1 MKKLIFFSMFL
12 IFARVG
18 MSMGFSA
25 TPVGIGNFFLGAPSI
40 TESNL
45 NQVLGLLVGADGQP
59 GSAGVSGA
67 NGINGINGLPG
78 VPGLPGSPG
87 SPGSPGLPGAQ
98 GVKGDLG
105 APGSPGLPGLPG
117 APGAPGSP
125 GSPGRDGG
133 VGSVGLGGGEVSI
146 GTCDASVNIAAAQEF
161 TGSGFKLSTV
171 TVSNI
176 DATACAGFK
185 ATVYLTKKSTE
196 QTYSCTQV
204 IGSTSL
210 LFTISSGACA
220 SIPTLLM
227 NDLGDKIG
235 LEFTEGTSA

>member
-1 MKKLIFFSMFL
+1 
-12 IFARVG
+12 
-18 MSMGFSA
+18 MSLGFSA
-25 TPVGIGNFFLGAPSI
+25 APVGIGNFFLGSPSI

-59 GSAGVSGA
+59 GPAGVSGA

-78 VPGLPGSPG
+78 VPGLSGSQ
-87 SPGSPGLPGAQ
+87 GLPGAQ
-98 GVKGDLG
+98 GVKGD
-105 APGSPGLPGLPG
+105 PGTPGVPG
-117 APGAPGSP
+117 APGVPGK
-125 GSPGRDGG
+125 DGG
-133 VGSVGLGGGEVSI
+133 AGSVGLGGGEVSI

-176 DATACAGFK
+176 DATACAGFR
-185 ATVYLTKKSTE
+185 ATIYLTKKSTE

-220 SIPTLLM
+220 SIPTLIM

-235 LEFTEGTSA
+235 LEFKEPTSA

>member
-1 MKKLIFFSMFL
+1 MKKLIFFMTFL
-12 IFARVG
+12 IFTRIG
-18 MSMGFSA
+18 MGLGFSA

-59 GSAGVSGA
+59 GPAGVSGA

-78 VPGLPGSPG
+78 VPGSPG
-87 SPGSPGLPGAQ
+87 SQGLPGAQ
-98 GVKGDLG
+98 GVKGD
-105 APGSPGLPGLPG
+105 PGTPGK
-117 APGAPGSP
+117 
-125 GSPGRDGG
+125 DGG
-133 VGSVGLGGGEVSI
+133 IGSVGLGGGEVSI

-176 DATACAGFK
+176 DATACAGFR
-185 ATVYLTKKSTE
+185 ATIYLTKKSTE

-210 LFTISSGACA
+210 TFTISSGACA

-235 LEFTEGTSA
+235 LEFKEPTSA

>member
-1 MKKLIFFSMFL
+1 MKKLIFFMTFL
-12 IFARVG
+12 VFTRIG
-18 MSMGFSA
+18 MGLGFSA

-59 GSAGVSGA
+59 GPAGVSGA
-67 NGINGINGLPG
+67 NGINGINGINGLPG
-78 VPGLPGSPG
+78 VPGSPG
-87 SPGSPGLPGAQ
+87 SQGLPGAQ
-98 GVKGDLG
+98 GVKGD
-105 APGSPGLPGLPG
+105 PGTPGVPG
-117 APGAPGSP
+117 APGAPGK
-125 GSPGRDGG
+125 DGG
-133 VGSVGLGGGEVSI
+133 IGSVGLGGGEVSI

-171 TVSNI
+171 TVSNV
-176 DATACAGFK
+176 DAIACAGFR
-185 ATVYLTKKSTE
+185 ATVYLTKKSSGE
-196 QTYSCTQV
+196 AYSCTQV
-204 IGSTSL
+204 IGPPSL

-235 LEFTEGTSA
+235 LEFKEPTSA

>member
-1 MKKLIFFSMFL
+1 MKKLIFFMTFL
-12 IFARVG
+12 VFTRIG
-18 MSMGFSA
+18 MGLGFSA

-59 GSAGVSGA
+59 GPAGVSGA

-78 VPGLPGSPG
+78 VPGSPG
-87 SPGSPGLPGAQ
+87 SQGLPGAQ
-98 GVKGDLG
+98 GVKGDPG
-105 APGSPGLPGLPG
+105 APGVPG
-117 APGAPGSP
+117 APGAPGK
-125 GSPGRDGG
+125 DGG
-133 VGSVGLGGGEVSI
+133 IGSVGLGGGEVSI

-176 DATACAGFK
+176 DATACAGFQ
-185 ATVYLTKKSTE
+185 ATVYLTKKSSG
-196 QTYSCTQV
+196 QSYSCPLT
-204 IGSTSL
+204 ITGPSL
-210 LFTISSGACA
+210 TFTISSGACA

-235 LEFTEGTSA
+235 LEFKEPTSA

>member
-1 MKKLIFFSMFL
+1 
-12 IFARVG
+12 
-18 MSMGFSA
+18 MSLGFSA
-25 TPVGIGNFFLGAPSI
+25 APVGIGNFFLGSPSI

-59 GSAGVSGA
+59 GPAGVSGA

-78 VPGLPGSPG
+78 VPGSQGV
-87 SPGSPGLPGAQ
+87 PGAQ
-98 GVKGDLG
+98 GVKGD
-105 APGSPGLPGLPG
+105 PGLPGTPG
-117 APGAPGSP
+117 APGK
-125 GSPGRDGG
+125 DGG
-133 VGSVGLGGGEVSI
+133 IGSVGLGGGEVSI

-176 DATACAGFK
+176 DAASCAGFK
-185 ATVYLTKKSTE
+185 ATIYLTKKSSGE
-196 QTYSCTQV
+196 AYSCTQV

-220 SIPTLLM
+220 SIPTLIM

-235 LEFTEGTSA
+235 LEFKEPTSA

>member
-1 MKKLIFFSMFL
+1 MKKLIFFMTFL
-12 IFARVG
+12 VFTRIG
-18 MSMGFSA
+18 MGLGFSA

-59 GSAGVSGA
+59 GPAGVSGA

-78 VPGLPGSPG
+78 VPGSPG
-87 SPGSPGLPGAQ
+87 SQGLPGAQ
-98 GVKGDLG
+98 GVKGDPG
-105 APGSPGLPGLPG
+105 APGVPG
-117 APGAPGSP
+117 APGAPGK
-125 GSPGRDGG
+125 DGG
-133 VGSVGLGGGEVSI
+133 IGSVGLGGGEVSI

-161 TGSGFKLSTV
+161 IGSGFKLSTV

-176 DATACAGFK
+176 DATACAGFQ
-185 ATVYLTKKSTE
+185 ATVYLTKKSSGE
-196 QTYSCTQV
+196 AYSCTQV
-204 IGSTSL
+204 IGSSSL

-235 LEFTEGTSA
+235 LEFKEPTSA

>member
-1 MKKLIFFSMFL
+1 
-12 IFARVG
+12 
-18 MSMGFSA
+18 MSLGFSA
-25 TPVGIGNFFLGAPSI
+25 APVGIGNFFLGSPSI

-59 GSAGVSGA
+59 GPAGVSGA

-78 VPGLPGSPG
+78 VPGSQGV
-87 SPGSPGLPGAQ
+87 PGAQ
-98 GVKGDLG
+98 GVKGD
-105 APGSPGLPGLPG
+105 PGLPGVPGTPG
-117 APGAPGSP
+117 APGK
-125 GSPGRDGG
+125 DGG
-133 VGSVGLGGGEVSI
+133 IGSVGLGGGEVSI

-176 DATACAGFK
+176 DAASCAGFK
-185 ATVYLTKKSTE
+185 ATIYLTKKSSGE
-196 QTYSCTQV
+196 AYSCTQV
-204 IGSTSL
+204 IGSTSI

-220 SIPTLLM
+220 SIPTLIM

-235 LEFTEGTSA
+235 LEFKEPTSA

>member
-1 MKKLIFFSMFL
+1 MKKLIFFSLFL
-12 IFARVG
+12 IFTRIG
-18 MSMGFSA
+18 MSLGFSA
-25 TPVGIGNFFLGAPSI
+25 APVGIGNFFLGSPSI

-59 GSAGVSGA
+59 GPAGVSGA

-78 VPGLPGSPG
+78 VPGSPG
-87 SPGSPGLPGAQ
+87 SQGVPGVQ
-98 GVKGDLG
+98 GVKGD
-105 APGSPGLPGLPG
+105 PGLPGTPG
-117 APGAPGSP
+117 APGVAGAPGK
-125 GSPGRDGG
+125 DGG

-176 DATACAGFK
+176 DAASCAGFK
-185 ATVYLTKKSTE
+185 ATIYLTKKSSGE
-196 QTYSCTQV
+196 AYSCTQV

-220 SIPTLLM
+220 SIPTLIM

-235 LEFTEGTSA
+235 LEFKEPTSA

>member
-1 MKKLIFFSMFL
+1 MKKLIFFSLFL
-12 IFARVG
+12 IFTRIG
-18 MSMGFSA
+18 MSLGFSA
-25 TPVGIGNFFLGAPSI
+25 APVGIGNFFLGSPSI

-59 GSAGVSGA
+59 GPAGVSGA

-78 VPGLPGSPG
+78 VPGSPG
-87 SPGSPGLPGAQ
+87 SQGLPGAQ
-98 GVKGDLG
+98 GVKGD
-105 APGSPGLPGLPG
+105 PGTPGVPG
-117 APGAPGSP
+117 APGVPGK
-125 GSPGRDGG
+125 DGG

-176 DATACAGFK
+176 DATACAGFR
-185 ATVYLTKKSTE
+185 ATIYLTKKSTE

-220 SIPTLLM
+220 SIPTLIM

-235 LEFTEGTSA
+235 LEFKEPTSA

>member
-1 MKKLIFFSMFL
+1 
-12 IFARVG
+12 
-18 MSMGFSA
+18 MSLGFSA
-25 TPVGIGNFFLGAPSI
+25 APVGIGNFFLGAPSI

-59 GSAGVSGA
+59 GPAGVSGA

-78 VPGLPGSPG
+78 VPGSSGSQ
-87 SPGSPGLPGAQ
+87 GLPGAQ
-98 GVKGDLG
+98 GVKGE
-105 APGSPGLPGLPG
+105 PGLPGTPG
-117 APGAPGSP
+117 APGVAGAPGK
-125 GSPGRDGG
+125 DGG

-176 DATACAGFK
+176 DATACAGFR
-185 ATVYLTKKSTE
+185 ATIYLTKKSTE

-220 SIPTLLM
+220 SIPTLIM

-235 LEFTEGTSA
+235 LEFKEPTSA